1 MTPAPTATRSSGG
14 LYAWLVVFFLMVL
27 LTSSF
32 IDRTILSLLV
42 RPIRHDLVLSDTEF
56 SYLTGLAF
64 VVMYSLAGIP
74 LGWVADRWSRR
85 LLIAGGV
92 AVWSVMTA
100 SCGMANSFW
109 RLFTA
114 RVGVGIG
121 EATLSPC
128 AYSLISDYFPPER
141 LARPLSVFAL
151 GIPIGSG
158 MALIIG
164 GSVIDAITAIGPVA
178 LPVIGMTKPWQSIFL
193 IVGLPGLLLA
203 VLALVILRE
212 PRHRHPPTVE
222 PQPSFAEVFVIMGK
236 NLRIY
241 ATLALGIG
249 AFAIYALG
257 ANVWLPTY
265 LQRVHGFTPGESGRF
280 LGTSILIFGILGS
293 VTAGWL
299 ADSLAKRGH
308 RDGLSRIGI
317 AYAVGMFLCGGIG
330 PIVPVPWL
338 SLTLVS
344 LSGFFSLTW
353 AGVNVSVLQTITPI
367 RMRNQVSAIYLL
379 FTNIV
384 GMGFGPTMI
393 AGATDYLF
401 RRDNAVGYSLA
412 LVAASSMTLT
422 CLILWAGRHEIAR
435 RFTPLNIVASA
446 TS

>member
-1 MTPAPTATRSSGG
+1 
-14 LYAWLVVFFLMVL
+14 MVL

-42 RPIRHDLVLSDTEF
+42 RPIRTDLALSDTEF

-74 LGWVADRWSRR
+74 LGWIADRWSRR

-92 AVWSVMTA
+92 AVWSLMTA
-100 SCGMANSFW
+100 SCGLANSFW
-109 RLFTA
+109 RLFTS
-114 RVGVGIG
+114 RVGVGVG

-128 AYSLISDYFPPER
+128 AYSLISEYFPPER

-158 MALIIG
+158 LALIIG

-178 LPVIGMTKPWQSIFL
+178 LPVIGMTKPWQSVFL

-203 VLALVILRE
+203 LLAILILQE
-212 PRHRHPPTVE
+212 PRHRHPPAA
-222 PQPSFAEVFVIMGK
+222 QAQASFTEVFVYMGK
-236 NLRIY
+236 NLGIY

-280 LGTSILIFGILGS
+280 LGVSVLIFGILGS

-299 ADSLAKRGH
+299 ADSLAKRGY

-317 AYAVGMFLCGGIG
+317 AYAIGMFLCGAIG
-330 PIVPVPWL
+330 PIIPIHWL

-367 RMRNQVSAIYLL
+367 RMRSQVSAIYLL

-393 AGATDYLF
+393 AAATDYLF
-401 RRDNAVGYSLA
+401 KRDDAVGYSIA
-412 LVAASSMTLT
+412 LVGTGSMALT
-422 CLILWAGRHEIAR
+422 CLILWIGRREIAR
-435 RFTPLNIVASA
+435 RFTPLNIA
-446 TS
+446 TPAAR